1 MARASL
7 PVGAWG
13 TINAKKDETGRWR
26 ASCRFRDYDGV
37 TRTYSRFGP
46 TKGKAENA
54 LLAAMRARQESG
66 RQAAENPT
74 LGEVAMRWLASI
86 EVPEVEVDANGN
98 SVSLPTEGIRRQTW
112 DQYAGLVQ
120 RHIEPKIGALKIAEV
135 RTSTCD
141 SFLRSLVVG
150 GKGYTNARLAKT
162 VLNQILSYAIRHDL
176 YTDSN
181 PVRDVDRLVKPKKK
195 PQGLTE
201 ATLGEVRAA
210 VAIWRREPGLSGPR
224 PTSLVADIVDVL
236 LGTGVRIGEV
246 LAIRWQDVDLSGD
259 VGKIAITGTL
269 VEPRHGPKFRQ
280 EYPKNLGSERI
291 LPVPRFVVDVLLRR
305 SLESPSFNSADAV
318 FWSRRGTY
326 MQASSVRRSLR
337 SALKASGLSESV
349 TVTPHAFRRTV
360 ATLLA
365 REETDGAAA
374 EMLGHSDVA
383 MTHAAYIERLR
394 EVADYTPILSQL
406 APKERV
412 DILDTADA

>member
-1 MARASL
+1 MARSSL
-7 PVGAWG
+7 PLGAWG
-13 TINAKKDETGRWR
+13 TINAKKDEATGKWR

-37 TRTYSRFGP
+37 TRTYHKFGP

-54 LLAAMRARQESG
+54 LLSAMRTRQEDG

-74 LGEVAMRWLASI
+74 LGEVAKRWLASI

-98 SVSLPTEGIRRQTW
+98 SASLPTDGVRRQTW
-112 DQYAGLVQ
+112 DQYKGLVR
-120 RHIEPKIGALKIAEV
+120 RHIEPKIGALKISEI

-141 SFLRSLVVG
+141 SFLRSLIVG

-162 VLNQILSYAIRHDL
+162 VLNQVLSYAIRHDL

-195 PQGLTE
+195 PQRLTE
-201 ATLGEVRAA
+201 ATLEEVRAA
-210 VAIWRREPGLSGPR
+210 VATWRREPGLSGPR
-224 PTSLVADIVDVL
+224 PTSLLADVVDVL

-280 EYPKNLGSERI
+280 HYPKNAGSERI

-305 SLESPSFNSADAV
+305 GLESPPTNLSDAV

-337 SALKASGLSESV
+337 SALRAAGLDKSV
-349 TVTPHAFRRTV
+349 LVTPHAFRRTV

-383 MTHAAYIERLR
+383 MTHAAYIEREK
-394 EVADYTPILSQL
+394 EVRDFTAIL
-406 APKERV
+406 ER
-412 DILDTADA
+412 LGP